1 MTLGTAIRRVPSSR
15 TVCACLLAALLLAG
29 CGKKGRLYLPEDAAA
44 AAVPVPVAARAR
56 AG

>member
-15 TVCACLLAALLLAG
+15 TVCACLLAALLLGG

-44 AAVPVPVAARAR
+44 VAVPVPVAARAR